1 MEILAEIPLQLDEH
15 EVFAHLRVSP
25 ESDDALQVR
34 KLIAQVLAVARP
46 KAAYRVCY
54 VGERGADTVEI
65 EGITF
70 TSRVLRVNLDKVH
83 RVFAYVATCGRE
95 LDAVDV
101 GDDPLREYWL
111 AEMKVMALR
120 AASAYLK
127 EHLDTTYQPGK
138 MSGMAPG
145 SLTDWPITQQTHL
158 FALLGNVEQAIGV
171 RLTDSFLMVPVKSL
185 SGIYFPT
192 EVTFQ
197 SCQLCPRPDCPGRS
211 APYQPHLWEE
221 RYAEKW

>member
-1 MEILAEIPLQLDEH
+1 MEILAEIPFDLDESA
-15 EVFAHLRVSP
+15 VLAHLRVAP
-25 ESDDALQVR
+25 ESADAAQVR
-34 KLIAQVLAVARP
+34 GLMGRVLAVARP

-70 TSRVLRVNLDKVH
+70 TSRVLRVNLDEVH

-95 LDAVDV
+95 LEEIEL

-120 AASAYLK
+120 AASAHLK
-127 EHLDTTYQPGK
+127 EHLDTTYRPGE
-138 MSGMAPG
+138 MSAMAPG
-145 SLTDWPITQQTHL
+145 SLQDWPITQQAQL
-158 FALLGNVEQAIGV
+158 FALIGDVEKAIGV

-185 SGIYFPT
+185 SGLHFPT
-192 EVTFQ
+192 EVTFR

-211 APYQPHLWEE
+211 APYDPHLWEE
-221 RYAEKW
+221 KYAERR

>member
-1 MEILAEIPLQLDEH
+1 MEILAEIPLQLNEG
-15 EVFAHLRVSP
+15 EVLAHLRVPP
-25 ESDDALQVR
+25 ESGDALQVR
-34 KLIAQVLAVARP
+34 KLMDQVLAAARP

-83 RVFAYVATCGRE
+83 RVFAYVATCGSE
-95 LDAVDV
+95 LDEVDV
-101 GDDPLREYWL
+101 GGDPLREYWL

-120 AASAYLK
+120 AASTYLK
-127 EHLDTTYQPGK
+127 EHLDATYQPGK
-138 MSGMAPG
+138 MSAMAPG
-145 SLTDWPITQQTHL
+145 SLQDWPITQQTHL

-211 APYQPHLWEE
+211 APYEPHLWEE
-221 RYAEKW
+221 RYVERS